1 MTRNIARST
10 CVSIKALRR
19 ILTAVSLLAMAGCA
33 SLGPDF
39 TPPEAPVES
48 DWNFSDPD
56 VLAQPVTQPEWWKV
70 FNDPA
75 LDRLVGM
82 AYEQNLPLQVAGLR
96 IYEAR
101 AQLGIAVGLQYPQT
115 QRATG
120 SATTNRIS
128 ENSPNFIPITD
139 TNFRNYQAGFDAAWE
154 LDFWGRFRRGV
165 EAAEASLAA
174 TVADYD
180 NALVSLTAEVAR
192 TYVTIRTLE
201 ERLRIATENIR
212 LQQESLNIASVRFK
226 YGATTELDV
235 QQAKT
240 NLADTQALVPTLQ
253 KSLRQATNALST
265 LLGMPPADLSEILGE
280 GGNIPVVPEA
290 LTAGIPAELL
300 RRRPDIRLAEM
311 LAANRSAL
319 IGVAEADLYPSFS
332 LFGIIGFQSSDTNE
346 SSAGDLFDSD
356 SLFLS
361 AGPSFSWNIL
371 NYGRIR
377 NNIRVQDARYQQA
390 IMNYRNTVL
399 TAYRE
404 VEDAMIG
411 VVESRKESRF
421 REQGTGAARRSS
433 KLATIQYREGAVDFQ
448 RVVDSE
454 RALVL
459 QEDQWANARGDI
471 ALNLIAMYK
480 ALGGGWEIREGNDVI
495 SGENREAMQQ
505 RTNWGDLLEPESE
518 QEQNNTGML
527 D

>member
-1 MTRNIARST
+1 
-10 CVSIKALRR
+10 
-19 ILTAVSLLAMAGCA
+19 
-33 SLGPDF
+33 
-39 TPPEAPVES
+39 
-48 DWNFSDPD
+48 
-56 VLAQPVTQPEWWKV
+56 
-70 FNDPA
+70 
-75 LDRLVGM
+75 
-82 AYEQNLPLQVAGLR
+82 
-96 IYEAR
+96 
-101 AQLGIAVGLQYPQT
+101 
-115 QRATG
+115 
-120 SATTNRIS
+120 
-128 ENSPNFIPITD
+128 
-139 TNFRNYQAGFDAAWE
+139 
-154 LDFWGRFRRGV
+154 
-165 EAAEASLAA
+165 
-174 TVADYD
+174 
-180 NALVSLTAEVAR
+180 
-192 TYVTIRTLE
+192 
-201 ERLRIATENIR
+201 
-212 LQQESLNIASVRFK
+212 
-226 YGATTELDV
+226 
-235 QQAKT
+235 
-240 NLADTQALVPTLQ
+240 VPTLQ
-253 KSLRQATNALST
+253 KSRRQATNALST

-280 GGNIPVVPEA
+280 GGNIPVVPEE
-290 LTAGIPAELL
+290 LMAGVPAELL

-311 LAANRSAL
+311 QAASRSAL

-346 SSAGDLFDSD
+346 SSSGDLFDSD
-356 SLFLS
+356 SLFLT

-421 REQGTGAARRSS
+421 RKQGTGAARRSS

-505 RTNWGDLLEPESE
+505 RTNWGNLLEPVSE
-518 QEQNNTGML
+518 QERNNTRMV